1 MFNWMSIFQLFS
13 CHATGCCCIYMFKR
27 SRVRAV
33 EETRVFCSKD
43 MHSVTSDA
51 SMPDQFQF
59 CFQLPL
65 SRHLVIY
72 MLLCF
77 LLLKPQIDQIQQQ
90 PCKAHAEATSLAL
103 AVLLL
108 GCYCKD
114 TSSSGWH
121 RKHMQRFI
129 GTNLLVLLFS
139 AVLQIDQIQRQA
151 RKAHAEA
158 TWARSNANA
167 AGIALSDSEL
177 EDEGLFDLT
186 TAAVSAAGAA
196 GKKKKKGAAAAGF
209 EPGTEDRLDSQ
220 AAAER
225 AHAAGQLTAGLAGLQ
240 RQLAAALSVPLQSS
254 ISHKFFTG
262 GLSAAAVAAAAAAR
276 TGEVAAAAAA
286 AAAADAGSD
295 DEAAAGGAEGA
306 VLKPHSVLP
315 VDAIAE
321 TMQIAARLNQ
331 SRAGQVAAAGGTGG
345 FSDTSSKRKQQQAVR
360 ESSKAR
366 RKAAAALVA
375 AAATKGDA
383 MAKGLAGVV
392 KKVRKQG
399 AGGGAKHA
407 AAQQQVLMARMLM
420 SKNEKKRQRRQGGMV
435 VVRPGAGG
443 AFGRDA
449 QGASALDVLNMSR

>member
-1 MFNWMSIFQLFS
+1 MHRNHHTY
-13 CHATGCCCIYMFKR
+13 C
-27 SRVRAV
+27 
-33 EETRVFCSKD
+33 FCAAD
-43 MHSVTSDA
+43 
-51 SMPDQFQF
+51 
-59 CFQLPL
+59 C
-65 SRHLVIY
+65 
-72 MLLCF
+72 
-77 LLLKPQIDQIQQQ
+77 
-90 PCKAHAEATSLAL
+90 
-103 AVLLL
+103 
-108 GCYCKD
+108 
-114 TSSSGWH
+114 
-121 RKHMQRFI
+121 
-129 GTNLLVLLFS
+129 S

-177 EDEGLFDLT
+177 EDEGLSDLT
-186 TAAVSAAGAA
+186 TAAVSAAGAG
-196 GKKKKKGAAAAGF
+196 GKKKKKGSAAAGF

-240 RQLAAALSVPLQSS
+240 RQLAAALAVPLQSS

-286 AAAADAGSD
+286 ADAGSD
-295 DEAAAGGAEGA
+295 DDVAEGG
-306 VLKPHSVLP
+306 LKPHSVLP

-345 FSDTSSKRKQQQAVR
+345 FSDASSKRKQQQAVR

-383 MAKGLAGVV
+383 VAKGLAGVV

>member
-1 MFNWMSIFQLFS
+1 MTECWRRPNSAWL
-13 CHATGCCCIYMFKR
+13 
-27 SRVRAV
+27 
-33 EETRVFCSKD
+33 D
-43 MHSVTSDA
+43 
-51 SMPDQFQF
+51 
-59 CFQLPL
+59 
-65 SRHLVIY
+65 
-72 MLLCF
+72 LL
-77 LLLKPQIDQIQQQ
+77 
-90 PCKAHAEATSLAL
+90 T
-103 AVLLL
+103 
-108 GCYCKD
+108 YCD
-114 TSSSGWH
+114 CAAAG
-121 RKHMQRFI
+121 
-129 GTNLLVLLFS
+129 
-139 AVLQIDQIQRQA
+139 LQIDQIQRQA

-177 EDEGLFDLT
+177 EDEGLSDLT
-186 TAAVSAAGAA
+186 TAAVSAAGAG
-196 GKKKKKGAAAAGF
+196 GKKKKRGAAAAGF
-209 EPGTEDRLDSQ
+209 EPGSEDRLESQ
-220 AAAER
+220 GAAER

-240 RQLAAALSVPLQSS
+240 RQLASALSAPLQSS
-254 ISHKFFTG
+254 FSHKFFTG

-286 AAAADAGSD
+286 AGGSD
-295 DEAAAGGAEGA
+295 DEQAADAAEGGI
-306 VLKPHSVLP
+306 LKPHSVLP

-331 SRAGQVAAAGGTGG
+331 SRAGHVAAAGGTGG
-345 FSDTSSKRKQQQAVR
+345 FADASSKRKQQQAVR

-366 RKAAAALVA
+366 HKAAAALVA

-383 MAKGLAGVV
+383 VAKGLAGVV

-399 AGGGAKHA
+399 AGAGGGAKHS
-407 AAQQQVLMARMLM
+407 AAQQQVVMARMLM

>member
-1 MFNWMSIFQLFS
+1 
-13 CHATGCCCIYMFKR
+13 
-27 SRVRAV
+27 
-33 EETRVFCSKD
+33 
-43 MHSVTSDA
+43 
-51 SMPDQFQF
+51 
-59 CFQLPL
+59 
-65 SRHLVIY
+65 
-72 MLLCF
+72 
-77 LLLKPQIDQIQQQ
+77 LLL
-90 PCKAHAEATSLAL
+90 TFSLPDCA
-103 AVLLL
+103 AVGLL
-108 GCYCKD
+108 
-114 TSSSGWH
+114 
-121 RKHMQRFI
+121 
-129 GTNLLVLLFS
+129 
-139 AVLQIDQIQRQA
+139 LQIDQIQRQA

-177 EDEGLFDLT
+177 EDEGLSDLT
-186 TAAVSAAGAA
+186 TAAVSAAGAG
-196 GKKKKKGAAAAGF
+196 GKKKKKGAVAAGF
-209 EPGTEDRLDSQ
+209 ELGSEDRLDSQ

-240 RQLAAALSVPLQSS
+240 RQLTAALSVPLQSS

-286 AAAADAGSD
+286 ADAGSD
-295 DEAAAGGAEGA
+295 DEAAAGGAEGG

-345 FSDTSSKRKQQQAVR
+345 FADASSKRKQQQAVC

-383 MAKGLAGVV
+383 VAKRLAGVV
-392 KKVRKQG
+392 KKVRKQQG